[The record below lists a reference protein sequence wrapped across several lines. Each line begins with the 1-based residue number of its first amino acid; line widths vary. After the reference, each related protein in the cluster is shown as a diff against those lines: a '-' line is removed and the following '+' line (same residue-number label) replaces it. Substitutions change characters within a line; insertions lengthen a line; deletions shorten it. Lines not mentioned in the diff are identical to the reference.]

1 MKLLFAHDFH
11 IMRDESGTVYT
22 SGVFPYSVWQRY
34 LALFDELV
42 VVGRQGKRIADPST
56 LSKSTGPGVSFME
69 VPTLSDPISR
79 IRNYAQVRETIEGAM
94 RACDAAIIRL
104 PSEVGLCAIQAA
116 MKLKKPFA
124 VEVVGCAWDSIWYY
138 GSWQGRIYAP
148 FSYLVTRHAVKQSTC
163 TMYVTQQF
171 LQRRYPSSGK
181 SFSCSN
187 VEIDYDAQALDKRL
201 MKLDSLSGTMRMG
214 LIGNLTGGIKGVD
227 LAIKA
232 LSLVHRSLP
241 GMELHVLGGGSPQ
254 HLMDLARK
262 YGVADNVFF
271 YGTLPSGQA
280 VHRWLDDMDLY
291 IQPSKAEGLPR
302 ALIEAMSRGCPSVG
316 AIAGGIPELLD
327 TDYLHKRSD
336 EQELAARIVG
346 LASNRAAMREQ
357 AERNVKRA
365 YDYRK
370 EENEKNRFRF
380 LSTLVETIRQRH
392 QD

>member
-42 VVGRQGKRIADPST
+42 VVGRKGMMIADSSS
-56 LSKSTGPGVSFME
+56 LSKSSGPGVSF
-69 VPTLSDPISR
+69 VGVATLSDPISR
-79 IRNYAQVRETIEGAM
+79 IRNYEQVRRTIEGAM
-94 RACDAAIIRL
+94 HECDAAIIRL
-104 PSEVGLCAIQAA
+104 PSEVGLCAIQVA
-116 MKLKKPFA
+116 MRLKKPFA

-138 GSWQGRIYAP
+138 GSWQGRVYAP
-148 FSYLVTRHAVKQSTC
+148 LSYLVTRNAVKKSTC

-171 LQRRYPSSGK
+171 LQRRYPSSGR

-187 VEIDYDAQALDKRL
+187 VEIDYDEQALNRRL
-201 MKLDSLSGTMRMG
+201 EKIDSISGNMKMG

-232 LSLVHRSLP
+232 LRLVHRSLP
-241 GMELHVLGGGSPQ
+241 GTELHVLGGGSPQ
-254 HLMDLARK
+254 HLIDLARK
-262 YGVADNVFF
+262 HGVANSVFF

-316 AIAGGIPELLD
+316 ATAGGIPELLE
-327 TDYLHKRSD
+327 TDYLHRRNNGH
-336 EQELAARIVG
+336 ELAARIVG
-346 LASNRAAMREQ
+346 LGSNRTAMREQ
-357 AERNVKRA
+357 AERNVRRA
-365 YDYRK
+365 YAYRK

-380 LSTLVETIRQRH
+380 LSTLVEMIRR
-392 QD
+392 